1 MNTASEQEVHLF
13 EILEVSYP
21 SIIFQQEKNS
31 LVIQLKKRFSLL
43 VHSRISKIKIVQ

>member
-21 SIIFQQEKNS
+21 SIIFQQEKQQS
-31 LVIQLKKRFSLL
+31 GYSA
-43 VHSRISKIKIVQ
+43 

>member
-21 SIIFQQEKNS
+21 FIIFQQEKETVW
-31 LVIQLKKRFSLL
+31 LFSLKNGF
-43 VHSRISKIKIVQ
+43 HY